1 MKLALATGGF
11 ILWDMTIRIR
21 LLCLCL
27 AAFAAVAVAAVAVA
41 GEVRA
46 QTSSTLTA
54 PVQAAWTRVRS
65 ALTPEQQ
72 ANAVRGFLSALASA
86 EGRPTLPPVDARDI
100 ASGRAVSL
108 DDPALLQ
115 RPQAHEIT
123 VTIDGQF
130 LIFRPLSRASLE
142 PFFGR

>member
-1 MKLALATGGF
+1 MKLALATGGL
-11 ILWDMTIRIR
+11 ILWDMTLRVR

-27 AAFAAVAVAAVAVA
+27 AAFAAVAVA
-41 GEVRA
+41 GEGRA
-46 QTSSTLTA
+46 QNASTLTA
-54 PVQAAWTRVRS
+54 SVQTAWTRVRA

-72 ANAVRGFLSALASA
+72 ANEVRGFMAALASA
-86 EGRPTLPPVDARDI
+86 NGRPTLPPLDARDI

-123 VTIDGQF
+123 VTVGGQF

>member
-11 ILWDMTIRIR
+11 ILWAMTLRVR
-21 LLCLCL
+21 LFCLCL
-27 AAFAAVAVAAVAVA
+27 AAFAVVAIA
-41 GEVRA
+41 GEGRA
-46 QTSSTLTA
+46 QTVSTLTA
-54 PVQAAWTRVRS
+54 PVQAAWTRVRA

-72 ANAVRGFLSALASA
+72 ANEVRGFLSALASA
-86 EGRPTLPPVDARDI
+86 EGRPTLPPLDARDI

-123 VTIDGQF
+123 LTVGGQF

>member
-1 MKLALATGGF
+1 MKLALASVGL
-11 ILWDMTIRIR
+11 ILRDMTIKAR

-27 AAFAAVAVAAVAVA
+27 AAFSAVVIA
-41 GEVRA
+41 GEGQA
-46 QTSSTLTA
+46 QTASTLTA
-54 PVQAAWTRVRS
+54 PVQSAWTRIRA

-72 ANAVRGFLSALASA
+72 ANEVRGFLSALASA
-86 EGRPTLPPVDARDI
+86 EGRPTLPPLDARDI

-123 VTIDGQF
+123 VTVGGQF
-130 LIFRPLSRASLE
+130 MIFRPLSRASLE

>member
-1 MKLALATGGF
+1 MKLALAFDGL
-11 ILWDMTIRIR
+11 ILWDMIIRAR

-27 AAFAAVAVAAVAVA
+27 AAFAAVAVA
-41 GEVRA
+41 GEGRA
-46 QTSSTLTA
+46 QTASTLTA
-54 PVQAAWTRVRS
+54 PVQAAWTRVRY

-72 ANAVRGFLSALASA
+72 ANEVRGFMGALASA
-86 EGRPTLPPVDARDI
+86 NGRPTLPPLDARDI

-123 VTIDGQF
+123 VTVGGQF

>member
-1 MKLALATGGF
+1 MKLALAFDGL
-11 ILWDMTIRIR
+11 ILRDMTIKAR

-27 AAFAAVAVAAVAVA
+27 TAFAAVAVA
-41 GEVRA
+41 GEGRA
-46 QTSSTLTA
+46 QTASTLTA

-65 ALTPEQQ
+65 ALTPQQQ
-72 ANAVRGFLSALASA
+72 ANEVRAFMAALASA
-86 EGRPTLPPVDARDI
+86 NGRPTLPPLDARDI

-108 DDPALLQ
+108 DDPALLL

-123 VTIDGQF
+123 LTVGGQF

>member
-1 MKLALATGGF
+1 
-11 ILWDMTIRIR
+11 MTIKAR

-27 AAFAAVAVAAVAVA
+27 ASFAAVAVV
-41 GEVRA
+41 GEGRA
-46 QTSSTLTA
+46 QNASTLTA
-54 PVQAAWTRVRS
+54 PVQAAWTRVRA

-72 ANAVRGFLSALASA
+72 ANEVRGFLSALASA
-86 EGRPTLPPVDARDI
+86 EGRPTLPPLDARDI

-123 VTIDGQF
+123 VTVGGQF
-130 LIFRPLSRASLE
+130 MIFRPLSRASLE

>member
-1 MKLALATGGF
+1 MKLALASGGF
-11 ILWDMTIRIR
+11 ILWDMTLRVR

-27 AAFAAVAVAAVAVA
+27 ASFAAVAVV
-41 GEVRA
+41 GEGRA
-46 QTSSTLTA
+46 QNASTLTA
-54 PVQAAWTRVRS
+54 SVQAAWTRVRA

-72 ANAVRGFLSALASA
+72 ANEVRGFLSVLASA
-86 EGRPTLPPVDARDI
+86 EGRPTLPPLDARDI

-123 VTIDGQF
+123 VTVGGQF

>member
-1 MKLALATGGF
+1 MKLALATGGL
-11 ILWDMTIRIR
+11 ILWDMTLRVR

-27 AAFAAVAVAAVAVA
+27 AAFAATSVA

-46 QTSSTLTA
+46 QTASTLTT
-54 PVQAAWTRVRS
+54 PVQTAWTRVRA

-72 ANAVRGFLSALASA
+72 ANEVRGFLSALASA
-86 EGRPTLPPVDARDI
+86 EGRRTLPPLDARDI

-123 VTIDGQF
+123 VTVGGQF

>member
-1 MKLALATGGF
+1 MSSKPRLFALCVAALALA
-11 ILWDMTIRIR
+11 
-21 LLCLCL
+21 
-27 AAFAAVAVAAVAVA
+27 
-41 GEVRA
+41 GEASA
-46 QTSSTLTA
+46 QTGSSMPA
-54 PVQAAWTRVRS
+54 PVQAAWTRVRA

-72 ANAVRGFLSALASA
+72 ANEVRGFMAALATA
-86 EGRPTLPPVDARDI
+86 NGRPTTPALDARDI

-115 RPQAHEIT
+115 RPQAHEVT
-123 VTIDGQF
+123 VTVDGQF

>member
-1 MKLALATGGF
+1 
-11 ILWDMTIRIR
+11 MTLRLR
-21 LLCLCL
+21 LLRLCL
-27 AAFAAVAVAAVAVA
+27 AAFFAVSIA
-41 GEVRA
+41 GEGRA
-46 QTSSTLTA
+46 QTASTLTA

-72 ANAVRGFLSALASA
+72 ANEVRGFLSALASA
-86 EGRPTLPPVDARDI
+86 EGRPTLPPLDARDI

-123 VTIDGQF
+123 VSVGGQF

>member
-1 MKLALATGGF
+1 MKLALACGGL
-11 ILWDMTIRIR
+11 ILWDMIIRAR

-27 AAFAAVAVAAVAVA
+27 AAFAALAVA
-41 GEVRA
+41 GEGRA
-46 QTSSTLTA
+46 QTVSTLTT
-54 PVQAAWTRVRS
+54 PVQTAWTRVRS

-72 ANAVRGFLSALASA
+72 ANEVRGFMAALASA
-86 EGRPTLPPVDARDI
+86 NGRPTLPPLDARDI
-100 ASGRAVSL
+100 ASGRVVSL

-123 VTIDGQF
+123 VTVGGQF

>member
-1 MKLALATGGF
+1 
-11 ILWDMTIRIR
+11 MTIKVR

-27 AAFAAVAVAAVAVA
+27 AAFAALAVA
-41 GEVRA
+41 GEG
-46 QTSSTLTA
+46 QTQTVSTLTT
-54 PVQAAWTRVRS
+54 PVQTAWTRVRS

-72 ANAVRGFLSALASA
+72 ANEVRAFMAALSSA
-86 EGRPTLPPVDARDI
+86 NGRPTLPPLDARDI
-100 ASGRAVSL
+100 ASGRVVSL
-108 DDPALLQ
+108 DDPVLLQ

-123 VTIDGQF
+123 VTVGGQF

>member
-1 MKLALATGGF
+1 MKLALATGGL
-11 ILWDMTIRIR
+11 ILHDMTLRLR
-21 LLCLCL
+21 LLRLCL
-27 AAFAAVAVAAVAVA
+27 AAFFAVSIA
-41 GEVRA
+41 GEGRA
-46 QTSSTLTA
+46 QTASTLTA

-72 ANAVRGFLSALASA
+72 ANEVRGFLSALASA
-86 EGRPTLPPVDARDI
+86 EGRPTLPPLDARDI

-123 VTIDGQF
+123 VSVGGQF

>member
-1 MKLALATGGF
+1 
-11 ILWDMTIRIR
+11 MTIKAR

-27 AAFAAVAVAAVAVA
+27 TAFAAVAVA
-41 GEVRA
+41 GEGRA
-46 QTSSTLTA
+46 QTASTLTA

-65 ALTPEQQ
+65 ALTPQQQ
-72 ANAVRGFLSALASA
+72 ANEVRAFMAALASA
-86 EGRPTLPPVDARDI
+86 NGRPTLPPLDARDI

-108 DDPALLQ
+108 DDPALLL

-123 VTIDGQF
+123 LTVGGQF

>member
-1 MKLALATGGF
+1 VKLALATGGL
-11 ILWDMTIRIR
+11 ILHDMTLRLR
-21 LLCLCL
+21 LLRLCL
-27 AAFAAVAVAAVAVA
+27 AAFFAVSIA
-41 GEVRA
+41 GEGRA
-46 QTSSTLTA
+46 QTASTLTA

-72 ANAVRGFLSALASA
+72 ANEVRGFLSALASA
-86 EGRPTLPPVDARDI
+86 EGRPTLPPLDARDI

-123 VTIDGQF
+123 VSVGGQF

>member
-1 MKLALATGGF
+1 MKLALATGGL
-11 ILWDMTIRIR
+11 ILWDMTLRVR

-27 AAFAAVAVAAVAVA
+27 AAFAAVAVA
-41 GEVRA
+41 GEGRA
-46 QTSSTLTA
+46 QTASTLTA
-54 PVQAAWTRVRS
+54 PVQTAWTRVRA

-72 ANAVRGFLSALASA
+72 ANEVRGFMAALASA
-86 EGRPTLPPVDARDI
+86 NGRPTLPPLDARDI

-123 VTIDGQF
+123 VTVGGQF